1 MEDVFVRYMGLP
13 TTVRSFVVANK
24 DMTYTVIL
32 NCKLSHE
39 QNLISYQHE
48 LTHILQGDYEKKCSV
63 DLIEINAH
71 EFSKEIAM

>member
-1 MEDVFVRYMGLP
+1 MEDVFVRYMELP
-13 TTVRSFVVANK
+13 STIRSFVVANK
-24 DMTYTVIL
+24 DMTYTIIL

-48 LTHILQGDYEKKCSV
+48 LDHILRGDYERKCSV

-71 EFSKEIAM
+71 TESMAI

>member
-1 MEDVFVRYMGLP
+1 MEDVFVRYMELP

-32 NCKLSHE
+32 NCKLSHG

-48 LTHILQGDYEKKCSV
+48 LDHILRGDYERKCSV

-71 EFSKEIAM
+71 AESMAI